1 MYIDSVCVYIY
12 VYTYIHTYISIS
24 TYCLCCRFVLIPIAG
39 IRQLVFPSR
48 VPSQGMWAVARSR
61 VAGAMT
67 GCVILRGGLGL
78 QSLILQI
85 LRFRVQGLLSR
96 VSGSKGIRHVKV

>member
-1 MYIDSVCVYIY
+1 MCIYI
-12 VYTYIHTYISIS
+12 YTYIHKHIY
-24 TYCLCCRFVLIPIAG
+24 LLFMLALVLILIAG